1 MFAVPSLDK
10 FAENKEDNRIPGEI
24 IYGDGSLVLNPGK
37 NAVILKVVSNG
48 DRPIQVFALNYLE
61 DFFHCVVPTTSAF

>member
-48 DRPIQVFALNYLE
+48 DRPIQVFGLTCLQ
-61 DFFHCVVPTTSAF
+61 DFFHCVVPTTSTF